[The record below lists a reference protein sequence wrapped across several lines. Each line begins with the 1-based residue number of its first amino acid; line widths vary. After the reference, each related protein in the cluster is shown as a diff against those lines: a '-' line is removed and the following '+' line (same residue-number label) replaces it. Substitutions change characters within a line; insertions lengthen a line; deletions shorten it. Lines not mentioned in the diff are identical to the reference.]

1 MPKNPK
7 QPKDPFLTQIENEM
21 KQMKR
26 NISKPVKTERGLQKR
41 AEQMGVK
48 LPKYNNLTKS
58 EKIAKQNEY
67 LARRSQ
73 QQLKKHQ
80 KATEQLK
87 RGGTSVI
94 QYGNTSIPKTLL
106 NNQQRELVESHESL
120 AQQKLNYLKEQGFT
134 QREIDMMKNGDVQL
148 EIYDGRTK
156 NKSRLIKLDELNP
169 YQTNLE
175 GKNLNEFL
183 EDLKHKKLDGITY
196 GIQGWKKM
204 LDVEGSVKSE
214 LLSLF
219 GEDTIQ
225 EREIKNYLD
234 KINLMDTRQK
244 MALYG
249 SWDIGELHK
258 ILEKYLSEGEFTKVQ
273 DILSAFGTTINNIL
287 STDSIKM
294 FKAQMG

>member
-1 MPKNPK
+1 MPKKPK
-7 QPKDPFLTQIENEM
+7 LPKDPLLEQLEREI

-26 NISKPVKTERGLQKR
+26 NVSKPVKTERGVQKR
-41 AEQMGVK
+41 AEQLGVK
-48 LPKYNNLTKS
+48 LPKYNNLTKT

-94 QYGNTSIPKTLL
+94 QYGNTQLPKALL
-106 NNQQRELVESHESL
+106 NNQQRKLVEAHESL
-120 AQQKLNYLKEQGFT
+120 AQQKFDYLKEQGFT
-134 QREIDMMKNGDVQL
+134 SREIEMMKNGDVQL
-148 EIYDGRTK
+148 EIYDGRLK

-169 YQTNLE
+169 YQTNLD

-183 EDLKHKKLDGITY
+183 EDLKYKKLDGITY
-196 GIQGWKKM
+196 GMQGWKEM

-214 LLSLF
+214 ILSLF
-219 GEDTIQ
+219 DEDTVQ
-225 EREIKNYLD
+225 ESEIKNYLD
-234 KINLMDTRQK
+234 KIKSMNTKQK
-244 MALYG
+244 MVLYG
-249 SWDIGELHK
+249 AWDIGELHK
-258 ILEKYLSEGEFTKVQ
+258 ALEKYKEEGEFTKVQ

-287 STDSIKM
+287 STDSINM
-294 FKAQMG
+294 YKA

>member
-1 MPKNPK
+1 MPKKPK
-7 QPKDPFLTQIENEM
+7 LPKDPLLEQLEREI

-26 NISKPVKTERGLQKR
+26 NVSKPVKTERGVQKR
-41 AEQMGVK
+41 AEQLGVK
-48 LPKYNNLTKS
+48 LPKYNNLTKT

-94 QYGNTSIPKTLL
+94 QYGNTQLPKALL
-106 NNQQRELVESHESL
+106 NNQQRKLVEAHESL
-120 AQQKLNYLKEQGFT
+120 AQQKFDYLKEQGFT
-134 QREIDMMKNGDVQL
+134 SREIEMMKNGDVQL
-148 EIYDGRTK
+148 EIYDGRLK

-169 YQTNLE
+169 YQTNLD

-196 GIQGWKKM
+196 GMEGWQEM
-204 LDVEGSVKSE
+204 LDVDTSVKSE
-214 LLSLF
+214 ILSMF
-219 GEDTIQ
+219 DEDTIQ
-225 EREIKNYLD
+225 EAEIKNYLD
-234 KINLMDTRQK
+234 KIKTMNTKQK

-249 SWDIGELHK
+249 AWDIGELHK
-258 ILEKYLSEGEFTKVQ
+258 SLEKYKEEGEFTKVQ
-273 DILSAFGTTINNIL
+273 DILSAFGTSINNIL
-287 STDSIKM
+287 STDEIKM
-294 FKAQMG
+294 YKA

>member
-1 MPKNPK
+1 MAKNPK
-7 QPKDPFLTQIENEM
+7 LPKDPLLSQIEREIQ
-21 KQMKR
+21 QMKR
-26 NISKPVKTERGLQKR
+26 NISKHVKTERGIQKR
-41 AEQMGVK
+41 AEQLGVK
-48 LPKYNNLTKS
+48 LPKYNNLTKT

-94 QYGNTSIPKTLL
+94 QYGNTQLPKALL
-106 NNQQRELVESHESL
+106 SNQQRKLVESHERL
-120 AQQKLNYLKEQGFT
+120 AQQKFNYLKEQGFT
-134 QREIDMMKNGDVQL
+134 SHEIEMMKNGDVQI

-196 GIQGWKKM
+196 GMQGWKEM

-214 LLSLF
+214 ILSLF
-219 GEDTIQ
+219 DEDTVQ
-225 EREIKNYLD
+225 ESEIKSYLD
-234 KINLMDTRQK
+234 KIKSMNTKQK

-249 SWDIGELHK
+249 AWDIGELHK
-258 ILEKYLSEGEFTKVQ
+258 ALEKYKEEGEFTKVQ

-287 STDSIKM
+287 ATDSIKM
-294 FKAQMG
+294 YKA

>member
-1 MPKNPK
+1 MSKKPKLPKNPLLI
-7 QPKDPFLTQIENEM
+7 QLENEM

-26 NISKPVKTERGLQKR
+26 NISKPVKTERGIQKR
-41 AEQMGVK
+41 AEQLGIK

-80 KATEQLK
+80 KASEQLK

-94 QYGNTSIPKTLL
+94 QYGNTQLPKALL
-106 NNQQRELVESHESL
+106 NNQQRKLVEAHESL
-120 AQQKLNYLKEQGFT
+120 AQQKFNYLKEQGFT
-134 QREIDMMKNGDVQL
+134 SREIEMMKNGDVQL
-148 EIYDGRTK
+148 EIYDGRSK

-183 EDLKHKKLDGITY
+183 EDLKHKNLNGITY
-196 GIQGWKKM
+196 GMQGWKEM

-214 LLSLF
+214 ILSLF
-219 GEDTIQ
+219 DEDTVQ
-225 EREIKNYLD
+225 ESEIKSYLD
-234 KINLMDTRQK
+234 KIKSMNTKQK

-249 SWDIGELHK
+249 AWDIGELHK
-258 ILEKYLSEGEFTKVQ
+258 ALEKYKEEGEFTKVQ

-294 FKAQMG
+294 YKA

>member
-1 MPKNPK
+1 MPKKPK
-7 QPKDPFLTQIENEM
+7 LPKDPLLEQLEREI

-26 NISKPVKTERGLQKR
+26 NVSKPVKTERGVQKR
-41 AEQMGVK
+41 AEQLGVK
-48 LPKYNNLTKS
+48 LPKYNNLTKT

-94 QYGNTSIPKTLL
+94 QYGNTQLPKALL
-106 NNQQRELVESHESL
+106 NNQQRKLVEAHESL
-120 AQQKLNYLKEQGFT
+120 AQQKFDYLKEQGFT
-134 QREIDMMKNGDVQL
+134 SREIEMMKNGDVQL
-148 EIYDGRTK
+148 EIYDGRLK

-169 YQTNLE
+169 YQTNLD

-196 GIQGWKKM
+196 GMEGWQEM
-204 LDVEGSVKSE
+204 LDVETSVKSE
-214 LLSLF
+214 ILSMF
-219 GEDTIQ
+219 DEDTIQ
-225 EREIKNYLD
+225 EAEIKNYLD
-234 KINLMDTRQK
+234 KIKTMNTKQK

-249 SWDIGELHK
+249 AWDIGELHK
-258 ILEKYLSEGEFTKVQ
+258 SLEKYKEEGEFTKVQ
-273 DILSAFGTTINNIL
+273 DILSAFGTSINNIL
-287 STDSIKM
+287 STDEIKM
-294 FKAQMG
+294 YKA